1 MESADLRVFQA
12 VAREGSITKAALL
25 LGYVQSNVTARIRHL
40 ETELGT
46 VLFHR
51 HHRGITLSSSGKML
65 LTYADKIVGLLDEA
79 AQALTPS
86 SEPSGPLL
94 IGSTQTTAAIRLP
107 TLLGNY
113 YEQYPKVTLSLITD
127 LSERLIEKVLQY
139 DLDVAFINNP
149 CNHPDLQ
156 AIPAFHEEVVLVS
169 APWITELEEALTKP
183 NLVYSKGCPYRETL
197 EQWLHSRGTSH
208 PNIMEFGTLE
218 AIISGVSAGLGIS
231 LLPRVVIQ
239 TQEKLGAL
247 RVHEVPEAIRYRE
260 TMIIIRRNSFATSAL
275 RAFIQM
281 FEVEEEVHS

>member
-40 ETELGT
+40 ESELGT

-94 IGSTQTTAAIRLP
+94 IGSTQTTAAVRLP
-107 TLLGNY
+107 TLLGKY
-113 YEQYPKVTLSLITD
+113 YEQHPKVILSLMTD
-127 LSERLIEKVLQY
+127 LSNKLIEKVLHY

-156 AIPAFHEEVVLVS
+156 TIPAFNEEVVLVS
-169 APWITELEEALTKP
+169 APWVTEIEEALTKP

-197 EQWLHSRGTSH
+197 EQWLHSRGVSH
-208 PNIMEFGTLE
+208 LNTMEFGTLE
-218 AIISGVSAGLGIS
+218 AIIGGVSAGLGIT
-231 LLPRVVIQ
+231 LLPRVVVHK
-239 TQEKLGAL
+239 QEKAGAV
-247 RVHEVPEAIRYRE
+247 RVHEVPEEIRYRQ
-260 TMIIIRRNSFATSAL
+260 TVIIIRSNSFTTSAL
-275 RAFIQM
+275 QAFIQM
-281 FEVEEEVHS
+281 IEVEEGIHS